1 MSEID
6 IELENKEI
14 VKRYKTLLRSCN
26 SDITREDKRLIRK
39 AFNLAVVAHQDVRRK
54 SGEPYIFHPIAV
66 AQIVAK
72 DIGLGATSIACA
84 LLHDVVEDT
93 DYTLDD
99 IEKMFNPKIRQI
111 IDGLTKISGLAE
123 QDISIQAENFR
134 KMLLTLSDD
143 IRVILI
149 KLADR
154 LHNMQTL
161 DSMARHKQ
169 QKIGSETL
177 YIYAPLA
184 HRLGLYTIK
193 TELEDLGLKYTEP
206 EIYRDTAQQLNE
218 TKKARVQYIQRF
230 TKPIKETLKNN
241 NIKCSIKGRP
251 KSIFSI
257 CKKIKSQGV
266 SFDEVYDKFA
276 VRIIIESEAG
286 NEKSDCWKAYS
297 LITDNYRPNP
307 DRLRDWISTPK
318 SNGYES
324 LHTTV
329 MGPGGKW
336 VEVQIRTN
344 RMDEVAEKGYAAH
357 WKYKQ
362 EGISKEGNLEDWVNQ
377 IRELLENPESNAV
390 DFLEEFKLNLF
401 SKEIFVFTP
410 NGDLRTLPKGASV
423 LDFAFDIHSQLG
435 STCLGCKVN
444 GKLVP
449 LSHKLKSGDQVEVI
463 TSNNQKPK
471 KAWLNFVITAK
482 AKNKIK
488 SSLKDAKKAIAEEG
502 KEILERK
509 LKHLKLSFSD
519 SVINELCSYFKY
531 KNSLDLFFEVGS
543 GVLTNSMIKEFVV
556 NKNSW
561 YQYLKSKIYRK
572 TSKPIEQKEDAK
584 YDTLVFGPTEEK
596 LEFNY
601 SKCCTPIP
609 GDSVFGFTTIR
620 EGIKIHR
627 HDCPNALRLQSNFAY
642 RILKAKWIDS
652 SNKESIA
659 LLNIKGIDRVGLV
672 NEVTQILSNHLKVN
686 IQSINISSLDG
697 IFDGLITVVIEDKQ
711 SLDSVIETLKK
722 AEGITSVKRKFKSR

>member
-1 MSEID
+1 MSEVE

-26 SDITREDKRLIRK
+26 SDITREDKKLIRK
-39 AFNLAVVAHQDVRRK
+39 AFNLAVEAHKGVRRK

-93 DYTLDD
+93 DYTLEDM
-99 IEKMFNPKIRQI
+99 EQMFNPKIRQI
-111 IDGLTKISGLAE
+111 IDGLTKITDLSE

-143 IRVILI
+143 VRVILI

-206 EIYRDTAQQLNE
+206 DIYRDTSRQLNE
-218 TKKARVQYIQRF
+218 TKKARIQYIQKF
-230 TKPIKETLKNN
+230 TKPLKDTLQSHGL
-241 NIKCSIKGRP
+241 ICSIKGRP

-276 VRIIIESEAG
+276 IRIIIESTIAD
-286 NEKSDCWKAYS
+286 EKSDCWKAYS

-318 SNGYES
+318 ANGYES

-336 VEVQIRTN
+336 VEVQIRTK

-362 EGISKEGNLEDWVNQ
+362 EGVSKEGNLEDWVNQ

-435 STCLGCKVN
+435 ATCLGCKVN
-444 GKLVP
+444 GRLVP

-463 TSNNQKPK
+463 TSHNQKPK
-471 KAWLNFVITAK
+471 KAWLNYVITAK

-509 LKHLKLSFSD
+509 LKHLKLSFTD

-531 KNSLDLFFEVGS
+531 KTSLDLFFDVGS
-543 GVLTNSMIKEFVV
+543 GVLTNTNIKEFVL

-572 TSKPIEQKEDAK
+572 SNKQIEQKEEVK
-584 YDTLVFGPTEEK
+584 FDTLVFGHTEEK
-596 LEFNY
+596 LNFTY

-609 GDSVFGFTTIR
+609 GDHVFGFTTIR

-652 SNKESIA
+652 TNTESIA

-672 NEVTQILSNHLKVN
+672 TEVTQILSNNLKIN
-686 IQSINISSLDG
+686 IQSINISSVDG
-697 IFDGLITVVIEDKQ
+697 IFDGLITVVILDKN
-711 SLDSVIETLKK
+711 SLTSVIETLKK
-722 AEGITSVKRKFKSR
+722 AEGITSVKRKFKST

>member
-14 VKRYKTLLRSCN
+14 VKRYKALLRSCN
-26 SDITREDKRLIRK
+26 SDITREDKGLIRK
-39 AFNLAVVAHQDVRRK
+39 AFNLAVIAHQDVRRK

-99 IEKMFNPKIRQI
+99 MEKMFNPKIRQI

-184 HRLGLYTIK
+184 HRLGLYSIK

-206 EIYRDTAQQLNE
+206 EIYRDIVQQLNE

-230 TKPIKETLKNN
+230 TKPIKERLKSNGL
-241 NIKCSIKGRP
+241 KCSIKGRP

-276 VRIIIESEAG
+276 VRIIIESEIG
-286 NEKSDCWKAYS
+286 NEKSDCWKVYS

-318 SNGYES
+318 ANGYES

-329 MGPGGKW
+329 MGPIGKW
-336 VEVQIRTN
+336 VEVQIRTK

-362 EGISKEGNLEDWVNQ
+362 KGVTKEGNLEEWVNQ
-377 IRELLENPESNAV
+377 IRELLENPETNAV

-435 STCLGCKVN
+435 ATCLGCKVN
-444 GKLVP
+444 GRLVP
-449 LSHKLKSGDQVEVI
+449 LSHKLISGDQVEVI
-463 TSNNQKPK
+463 TSKNQKPK
-471 KAWLNFVITAK
+471 KAWLNFVISAK

-531 KNSLDLFFEVGS
+531 KNSLDLFFDVGS
-543 GVLTNSMIKEFVV
+543 GVLTNSMLKEFVV

-572 TSKPIEQKEDAK
+572 TNKQKEQKEEVK

-596 LEFNY
+596 LDFTY

-627 HDCPNALRLQSNFAY
+627 HDCPNAVRLQSNFAY

-652 SNKESIA
+652 NNKESIA

-672 NEVTQILSNHLKVN
+672 NEVTQILSTNLKVN

-711 SLDSVIETLKK
+711 SLDSVIKTLKK

>member
-1 MSEID
+1 MSEVE

-26 SDITREDKRLIRK
+26 SDITREDKKLIRK
-39 AFNLAVVAHQDVRRK
+39 AFNLAVEAHKGIRRK

-93 DYTLDD
+93 DYTLEDM
-99 IEKMFNPKIRQI
+99 EQMFNPKIRQI
-111 IDGLTKISGLAE
+111 IDGLTKITDLSE

-143 IRVILI
+143 VRVILI

-206 EIYRDTAQQLNE
+206 DIYRDTSRQLNE
-218 TKKARVQYIQRF
+218 TKKARIQYIQKF
-230 TKPIKETLKNN
+230 TKPLKDTLQSHGL
-241 NIKCSIKGRP
+241 ICSIKGRP

-276 VRIIIESEAG
+276 IRIIIESTIAD
-286 NEKSDCWKAYS
+286 EKSDCWKAYS

-318 SNGYES
+318 ANGYES

-336 VEVQIRTN
+336 VEVQIRTK

-362 EGISKEGNLEDWVNQ
+362 EGVSKEGNLEDWVNQ

-435 STCLGCKVN
+435 ATCLGCKVN
-444 GKLVP
+444 GRLVP

-463 TSNNQKPK
+463 TSHNQKPK
-471 KAWLNFVITAK
+471 KAWLNYVITAK

-509 LKHLKLSFSD
+509 LKHLKLSFTD

-531 KNSLDLFFEVGS
+531 KTSLDLFFDVGS
-543 GVLTNSMIKEFVV
+543 GVLTNTNIKEFVL

-572 TSKPIEQKEDAK
+572 SNRQIEQKEEVK
-584 YDTLVFGPTEEK
+584 FDTLVFGHTEEK
-596 LEFNY
+596 LNFTY

-609 GDSVFGFTTIR
+609 GDHVFGFTTIR

-652 SNKESIA
+652 TNTESIA

-672 NEVTQILSNHLKVN
+672 TEVTQILSNNLKIN
-686 IQSINISSLDG
+686 IQSINISSVDG
-697 IFDGLITVVIEDKQ
+697 IFDGLITVVILDKN
-711 SLDSVIETLKK
+711 SLTSVIETLKK
-722 AEGITSVKRKFKSR
+722 AEGITSVKRKFKST